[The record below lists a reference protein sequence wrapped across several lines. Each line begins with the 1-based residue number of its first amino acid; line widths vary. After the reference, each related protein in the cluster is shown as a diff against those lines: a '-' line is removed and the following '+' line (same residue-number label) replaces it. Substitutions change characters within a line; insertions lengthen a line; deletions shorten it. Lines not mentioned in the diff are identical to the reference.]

1 MSLRTY
7 KCQKGCC
14 TIQIFDYKY
23 KPIYRTGNFMKAGVF
38 IYDPSEDRVLL
49 VQSRGLLWG
58 CPKGSI
64 ETSKNETTLECAV
77 RETKE
82 ETGID
87 VNPEKFT
94 RVANIK
100 NRAFYYY
107 TEMKSNN
114 VFVQREHSDN
124 DANGITWIKTDC
136 LNDFIKSG
144 FISLNNHAKLVFK
157 KFLDKT
163 FVN

>member
-1 MSLRTY
+1 
-7 KCQKGCC
+7 
-14 TIQIFDYKY
+14 
-23 KPIYRTGNFMKAGVF
+23 
-38 IYDPSEDRVLL
+38 
-49 VQSRGLLWG
+49 
-58 CPKGSI
+58 
-64 ETSKNETTLECAV
+64 
-77 RETKE
+77 
-82 ETGID
+82 
-87 VNPEKFT
+87 
-94 RVANIK
+94 
-100 NRAFYYY
+100 
-107 TEMKSNN
+107 MKSNN